1 MSESITPSPSDD
13 VPIASNMETMASLVC
28 GASALFYWAEKDEN
42 PGVQTYWDAFHYIA
56 TSLSV
61 GYSNIF
67 PVTQVGKIIGGVIMM
82 VGPSLSARAVE
93 PAATT
98 APASDPAL
106 IAKLD
111 EILAALKNLAPAQT

>member
-1 MSESITPSPSDD
+1 MSDSLTESGDAP
-13 VPIASNMETMASLVC
+13 VASNMETMASLVC

-42 PGVQTYWDAFHYIA
+42 PAVQTYWDAFHYIA

-82 VGPSLSARAVE
+82 VGPSLSARSLE
-93 PAATT
+93 PT

-106 IAKLD
+106 LAKLD
-111 EILAALKNLAPAQT
+111 EILAALKTLAPKT